1 MLRVRWR
8 WSTSGSEARERKLPK
23 WALRSHGTSDG
34 GKGLVAHSGAK
45 LAASD
50 TTSDGEA
57 TETTRMRPERRETD
71 RKRRSYGENY
81 GRLGSQLDSAC
92 KLSTSLTN
100 ILATWSVRA
109 GDPILRS

>member
-1 MLRVRWR
+1 MHVIRFSGNERLSERLSWRLFGRLRRKRIGRLKTVR
-8 WSTSGSEARERKLPK
+8 EVRE
-23 WALRSHGTSDG
+23 G
-34 GKGLVAHSGAK
+34 GFV
-45 LAASD
+45 
-50 TTSDGEA
+50 TSDGEA

-71 RKRRSYGENY
+71 WKRRSYGENY
-81 GRLGSQLDSAC
+81 RRHGSQLDSAC

>member
-1 MLRVRWR
+1 M
-8 WSTSGSEARERKLPK
+8 EAWERKLPNQ
-23 WALRSHGTSDG
+23 ALRSHGTGDG
-34 GKGLVAHSGAK
+34 GKGLVAHSGAM
-45 LAASD
+45 LAASNA
-50 TTSDGEA
+50 TSDGEA

-81 GRLGSQLDSAC
+81 RRHGSQLDSAC

-100 ILATWSVRA
+100 ILATWSVHA